1 MSALLDELRQVIA
14 LEGPIPVERY
24 MGICLGHPVHGYY
37 MTRDPFGARGDF
49 TTAPEIS
56 QMFGEL
62 VGLWAAE
69 VWRLMGSPRQLRLIE
84 LGPGRGTLMADLLRA
99 VRIVP
104 GLAQALS
111 VHLVET
117 SPVLRARQ
125 QDRLAAG
132 GLPVGFPTSFPI
144 SWHERFT
151 DVPDG
156 PAIVIANEF
165 FDALPIAQF
174 VRTAHGWHERLIGL
188 DADGRLAF
196 GLDAEPRKELKNGG
210 RVGDILEWPAP
221 AIGVVEEIARRLV
234 AEGGAALVVDYG
246 YSGPAFGDT
255 LQAVQGH
262 AFVDPLAQPGQAD
275 LTAHVDFTRLAEA
288 ARSGG
293 AAVHGPIA
301 QGDFLRALG
310 IEARAGA
317 LQARAGPAQAAEIA
331 SALARLTGSGR
342 DQMGTLFKV
351 LALSHP
357 HLTSLP
363 GFPSHQS

>member
-1 MSALLDELRQVIA
+1 VNALLDELRQLIA
-14 LEGPIPVERY
+14 VEGPIPLARY
-24 MGICLGHPVHGYY
+24 MGLCLGHPVHGYY
-37 MTRDPFGARGDF
+37 TTRDPFGARGDF

-69 VWRLMGSPRQLRLIE
+69 AWRLMGAPAQLRLVE

-104 GLAQALS
+104 GFAQALS

-125 QDRLAAG
+125 QERLAG
-132 GLPVGFPTSFPI
+132 SVPVAFPV
-144 SWHERFT
+144 SWHERFA
-151 DVPDG
+151 DVPAG
-156 PAIVIANEF
+156 PAVVIANEF

-174 VRTAHGWHERLIGL
+174 VRTDRGWHERLVGL

-196 GLDAEPRKELKNGG
+196 GLAPEPRAELPARGG
-210 RVGDILEWPAP
+210 PGDVLEWPAP
-221 AIGVVEEIARRLV
+221 AAELVTEIARRLA
-234 AEGGAALVVDYG
+234 AEGGAALIVDYG
-246 YSGPAFGDT
+246 YAGPAFGDT
-255 LQAVQGH
+255 LQAVKNH
-262 AFVDPLAQPGQAD
+262 AFVDPLAEPGEAD
-275 LTAHVDFTRLAEA
+275 LTAHVDFARLADA
-288 ARSGG
+288 AGSAG
-293 AAVHGPIA
+293 AAAHGPVP

-310 IEARAGA
+310 IAARAAA
-317 LQARAGPAQAAEIA
+317 LQARASPAQAADIA
-331 SALARLTGSGR
+331 GALERLTGSGP
-342 DQMGTLFKV
+342 DQMGTLFKA

-363 GFPSHQS
+363 GFPPHQS